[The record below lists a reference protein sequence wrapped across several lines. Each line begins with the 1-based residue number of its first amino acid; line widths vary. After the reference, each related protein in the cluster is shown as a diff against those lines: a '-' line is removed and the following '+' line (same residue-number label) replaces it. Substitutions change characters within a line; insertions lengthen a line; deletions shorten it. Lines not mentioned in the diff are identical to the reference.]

1 MDPVATLHRTGS
13 PFVGRVDELLQL
25 TDLVGLHSDGGRAGA
40 VVVSGDAGVGKTRL
54 LAALRDRGEAAGQ
67 RVLVGHCVG
76 LAEGVLP
83 YLPFREALGQLMRE
97 SPTLSEA
104 LTTAHTGVGR
114 LLPQRSPVPK
124 SRSGSV
130 DVVERG
136 DVFVAVHALLEDL
149 AKAQPVVLIVE
160 DVHWADPSTRELLT
174 YLFTRRFA
182 RPVSI
187 VASYRSDDLY
197 RRHPLRATAAEWAR
211 LPGLERIHLRPLRDA
226 DVRSLVAQLRDGP
239 LRERDLQAIVERAEG
254 NPFYAEE
261 LVVAAEHG
269 GPSLPG
275 TLADLLLVRL
285 DFLDSDT
292 RRLVRAAS
300 VAGRRVG
307 HDLLADVVELDAAA
321 LDSAVRNAVEANVL
335 VTDGSNGYAFRH
347 ALLSEAVYDDLL
359 PGERV
364 RLHARYTSALRRSN
378 TSGAAAELA
387 RHARSAHDTKTALY
401 ASIQAGEE
409 AMAVGGPDEAARHY
423 EVALELLSDV
433 EPPPTGGTDAE
444 GSAHGDGDP
453 VDRVELAARA
463 GEALVAA
470 GRPERS
476 VALMQDMLDQLPE
489 DASVS
494 DRGRLLYGLAAASL
508 LLDGVV
514 DALEVT
520 AEALAVLAA
529 EPATALR
536 AEVLSLH
543 ALANAFRQR
552 NEDAVRWATE
562 ALQLAQQL
570 KLADV
575 VASATTTLARLEQR
589 AGDPTSSIKALL
601 GIVTQARESGDV
613 AAELRGLH
621 HIAGI
626 HYEIGEQD
634 EALALYSTAM
644 DRAAQIGRPWAPY
657 GLDARVLAGITAY
670 VKGDWPRARE
680 CVDVTGQSPPATAEA
695 ILAAVGLQI
704 AASSGDSSSLKVVAQ
719 VRAWW
724 ERDGLIAVL
733 AGAAAIDL
741 YGDRG
746 DVATARATYAD
757 VVTTLARIWQGPFLA
772 RVRLSALMLGQLAR
786 AASTEPAARR
796 ADLSREASDLV
807 AAAANAV
814 AVSERQ
820 NRPVGIEGQ
829 AWMSRVT
836 AEHQRLDWLVGGE
849 PDYESLVD
857 AWERTVDDFQQFG
870 HAFEVARSQARLAA
884 VLRAGGQ
891 ASKARTV
898 IDAARATATR
908 LGAAPLLVELR
919 ELGSTSTDRPR
930 SSRRDEPLTPRE
942 EEILALVAQ
951 GRSNA
956 DIGRQ
961 LFISAK
967 TVSVHVSNVLAKL
980 GASGRTEAAA
990 LARSR
995 GLLPR

>member
-1 MDPVATLHRTGS
+1 
-13 PFVGRVDELLQL
+13 
-25 TDLVGLHSDGGRAGA
+25 
-40 VVVSGDAGVGKTRL
+40 
-54 LAALRDRGEAAGQ
+54 
-67 RVLVGHCVG
+67 
-76 LAEGVLP
+76 
-83 YLPFREALGQLMRE
+83 LMRE
-97 SPTLSEA
+97 SPTLAEA
-104 LTTAHTGVGR
+104 LTTGHAAVGR
-114 LLPQRSPVPK
+114 LLPARNAAPNDPADSA
-124 SRSGSV
+124 

-136 DVFVAVHALLEDL
+136 DVFIAVQALLEDL
-149 AKAQPVVLIVE
+149 AKAQPVLLIVE

-174 YLFTRRFA
+174 FLFTHRFA
-182 RPVSI
+182 QAVSI
-187 VASYRSDDLY
+187 VASYRSDDLH

-211 LPGLERIHLRPLRDA
+211 LPGVERIHLRPLRDT
-226 DVRSLVAQLRDGP
+226 DVRALVTQLRDAP

-292 RRLVRAAS
+292 RLLVRAAS

-307 HDLLADVVELDAAA
+307 HDLLSDVVELDAAA
-321 LDSAVRNAVEANVL
+321 LDRAVRSAVEANVL
-335 VTDGSNGYAFRH
+335 VADGSNSYAFRH

-364 RLHARYTSALRRSN
+364 RLHARYTSALRRSGP
-378 TSGAAAELA
+378 SAGAAELA

-401 ASIQAGEE
+401 ASISAGEE

-423 EVALELLSDV
+423 EVALELLDDV
-433 EPPPTGGTDAE
+433 ARLPAE
-444 GSAHGDGDP
+444 GTNADGSDHGEGDP
-453 VDRVELAARA
+453 IDRVELAVRA

-470 GRPERS
+470 GRPERA
-476 VALMQDMLDQLPE
+476 VALMQDMLDQLTE

-494 DRGRLLYGLAAASL
+494 DRGRLLCGLAAASL
-508 LLDGVV
+508 LIDGVV

-520 AEALAVLAA
+520 TQALAVLPA
-529 EPATALR
+529 EPVTPLR
-536 AEVLSLH
+536 AQVLSLH
-543 ALANAFRQR
+543 ALANAYRQR

-562 ALQLAQQL
+562 ALHLARQLG
-570 KLADV
+570 LADV
-575 VASATTTLARLEQR
+575 VASARTTLARLEQR
-589 AGDPTSSIKALL
+589 AGDPTSSIQALEE
-601 GIVTQARESGDV
+601 IVTHARKTGDV

-626 HYEIGEQD
+626 HYEVGEQE
-634 EALALYSTAM
+634 EALAVYTTAM
-644 DRAAQIGRPWAPY
+644 DRAARIGRPWAPY
-657 GLDARVLAGITAY
+657 GLDARVLAAITAY
-670 VKGDWPRARE
+670 VKGDWARARQ

-695 ILAAVGLQI
+695 LLAAVGLQI
-704 AASSGDSSSLKVVAQ
+704 AASSGDTSSLKEVTQ
-719 VRAWW
+719 VRTWW

-741 YGDRG
+741 HGDQG
-746 DVATARATYAD
+746 DIAAARAAYAD
-757 VVTTLARIWQGPFLA
+757 VVATLARVWQGPFLA

-786 AASTEPAARR
+786 SASSEPAARR
-796 ADLSREASDLV
+796 ADLSREACDLV

-814 AVSERQ
+814 EVSAQQ

-836 AEHQRLDWLVGGE
+836 AEHRRLEWLLGAE
-849 PDYESLVD
+849 PDYELLVE
-857 AWERTVDDFQQFG
+857 AWERTVEKFQQFG
-870 HAFEVARSQARLAA
+870 HVFEVARSRARLAA

-891 ASKARTV
+891 TSEARTA

-919 ELGSTSTDRPR
+919 ELGSTSAADRSR

-956 DIGRQ
+956 EVGRQ

-967 TVSVHVSNVLAKL
+967 TVSVHVSNILAKL
-980 GASGRTEAAA
+980 GASGRTEAVA